1 MLEEL
6 AARLGMAPMVLQGAL
21 AIAAATV
28 LLSFL
33 GRARRRRRREALEQ
47 RLGPEAAR
55 RGMRFHPQGE
65 LGAPGVGAPPS
76 ARETLTFSGSARGFA
91 WRAEVEDDPDEL
103 RNVRR
108 VRHERTRLTYA
119 AGALPPGRF
128 VLVMALP
135 EGAKRWEAQ
144 APHGAGFLAGI
155 ARKAMQST
163 VDLYAGAYFGA
174 RHRALVKVE
183 GSATVEAPEGFWV
196 LANDEAAARRLLG
209 GQAPRLLS
217 ALRSGEAG
225 PWRGRPFPSFGL
237 LLSPEGLT
245 VGYQAA
251 LREPAA
257 LGELAEWGAGVA
269 EQVARPLVVS

>member
-6 AARLGMAPMVLQGAL
+6 AARLGIAPAVLQVAL
-21 AIAAATV
+21 AVAVAWV
-28 LLSFL
+28 LLWL
-33 GRARRRRRREALEQ
+33 LRRAYRRRRREALER

-65 LGAPGVGAPPS
+65 LRAAGLGAPPS
-76 ARETLTFSGSARGFA
+76 ARETWTFSGSARGVA
-91 WRAEVEDDPDEL
+91 WRAEVEEDPHEL

-128 VLVMALP
+128 VLVMALAAGH
-135 EGAKRWEAQ
+135 ERWEAQ
-144 APHGAGFLAGI
+144 APQGSGLLAGI
-155 ARKAMQST
+155 ARRALEAT

-174 RHRALVKVE
+174 RQRALVNVE
-183 GSATVEAPEGFWV
+183 GSATVEAPAGFWV
-196 LANDEAAARRLLG
+196 LANDEAAARRLLAG
-209 GQAPRLLS
+209 EAPRLLS

-225 PWRGRPFPSFGL
+225 PWRGRPFGDFGL

-245 VGYQAA
+245 VGCQAA

-257 LGELAEWGAGVA
+257 LGELAEWGAGLA
-269 EQVARPLVVS
+269 EEAARPLAAG